1 MAGSCGIED
10 SLLVFTASSQ
20 HLKHV
25 LSCLQSALGFA
36 CTSTETK
43 CVTYSPKLLGV
54 NT

>member
-10 SLLVFTASSQ
+10 SLPVFIASSQ

-36 CTSTETK
+36 CTSTVTK
-43 CVTYSPKLLGV
+43 CITHSPKLSGV